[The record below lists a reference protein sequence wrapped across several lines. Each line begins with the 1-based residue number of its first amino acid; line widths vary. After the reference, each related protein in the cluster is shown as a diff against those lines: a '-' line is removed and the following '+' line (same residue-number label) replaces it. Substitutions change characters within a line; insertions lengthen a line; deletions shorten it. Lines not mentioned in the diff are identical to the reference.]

1 MLCNILLDK
10 LPSITPNG
18 FKIKTSYKQG
28 VKFELL
34 MQDKEISEEERI
46 ELVLRIFY
54 YEDDLEKIETSEEL
68 EKRIDDILWFYRC
81 GEEEKTSRTTETN
94 KQKQIYSYEFDSKLI
109 YSAFRKEYNVN
120 LQKEDLHWWEFKGM
134 FESLS
139 DSNKIVEVMG
149 YRAMDTS
156 KIKDKQER
164 KRYRK
169 LQKLYALPDMRSEE
183 EKEYDFAEAF
193 S

>member
-10 LPSITPNG
+10 LPSTTPNG

-28 VKFELL
+28 IKFELL

-46 ELVLRIFY
+46 KLVLRIFY
-54 YEDDLEKIETSEEL
+54 YEKDLEKMETYEEL
-68 EKRIDDILWFYRC
+68 EKRINDVLWFYRC
-81 GEEEKTSRTTETN
+81 GEEKKASRTIETN

-109 YSAFRKEYNVN
+109 YSAFRKEYKIN

-169 LQKLYALPDMRSEE
+169 LQKIYALPDMRSEE
-183 EKEYDFAEAF
+183 EKENDFAEAF